1 MYPFPMTNPTDL
13 PGAAAATGTQFTLR
27 RGGATAVVTALA
39 AGLRH
44 YDRGGVELV
53 ESYPLDT
60 IAPGAAG
67 ITLAPFAN
75 RVDGGLWELDG
86 APQQLD
92 ITEVPRNNAIH
103 GLLRN
108 TGYQA
113 LESSE
118 GHVLLEAVIHPQHGY
133 PILARH
139 QVRYELGAGGELRV
153 AQTLINDSARPAPFV
168 LGAHPYFTIGGVAP
182 EELAITLNAEEY
194 LTASERMIPT
204 GTVPVS
210 GKFDL
215 RAGRPVPESLMD
227 TAFTSLVTDDGVA
240 RHTLSAPDG
249 RSVGLWHDGS
259 VSHVHVYITEDF
271 PGRSLAIAM
280 EPMTGP
286 ANAFNSGDGLRWL
299 APGESFTMN
308 WGIVSDGIQAVGADS
323 VPTRKMDSV

>member
-1 MYPFPMTNPTDL
+1 MTRGTAYFTFGAMYPFPMTNPTGL
-13 PGAAAATGTQFTLR
+13 PGAPATGTQFTLR
-27 RGGATAVVTALA
+27 RGDATAVVTSLA

-53 ESYPLDT
+53 EGYPVGA

-75 RVDGGLWELDG
+75 RVDGGLWEHEG
-86 APQQLD
+86 KPQQLD

-108 TGYQA
+108 TGYHA

-133 PILARH
+133 PFLARH
-139 QVRYELGAGGELRV
+139 QVRYELGADGELRV

-182 EELAITLNAEEY
+182 EDLAITLNAGEY
-194 LTASERMIPT
+194 LTANERMIPT
-204 GTVPVS
+204 GTVPVN

-215 RAGRPVPESLMD
+215 RSGRPVPESLMD

-249 RSVGLWHDGS
+249 RSVGLWHDAS
-259 VSHVHVYITEDF
+259 VSFVHVYITEDF

-308 WGIVSDGIQAVGADS
+308 WGIDSEGI
-323 VPTRKMDSV
+323 